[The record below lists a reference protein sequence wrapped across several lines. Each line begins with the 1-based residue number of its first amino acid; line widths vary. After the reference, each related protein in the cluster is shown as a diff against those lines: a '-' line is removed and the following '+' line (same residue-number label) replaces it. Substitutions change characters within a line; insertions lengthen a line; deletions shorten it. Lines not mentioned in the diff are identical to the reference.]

1 MQLKEF
7 PAFVTGGGSGL
18 GEAAV
23 RALAAAGARVA
34 VFDKNAEAA
43 QRVAE
48 SVGGIAIAGDVA
60 SEADVTNALET
71 VVSRFGGLRVVLN
84 CAGIGTSG
92 RLISKSGPHPLEL
105 FERTLRVNLIG
116 TFNVMRLAVE
126 RMVTEQELES
136 GERGVIINTASV
148 AAFEGQLGQCAY
160 SASKGGIHSMTLPAA
175 RELARFGIRVMTIA
189 PGLLRT
195 PLFDTLPPAVAERI
209 EAQSVFPRRLGR
221 PEEFADLVL
230 AIVRNPLL
238 NGETIRL
245 DGALRLPVS

>member
-7 PAFVTGGGSGL
+7 SAFVTGGGSGL

-48 SVGGIAIAGDVA
+48 SVGGLAISGDVA
-60 SEADVTNALET
+60 SEDDVSGALET
-71 VVSRFGGLRVVLN
+71 VITRFGGLRVVLN

-105 FERTLRVNLIG
+105 FERTLRVNLVG

-189 PGLLRT
+189 PGLIRT

>member
-1 MQLKEF
+1 MELKEF
-7 PAFVTGGGSGL
+7 FAFVTGGGSGL
-18 GEAAV
+18 GEATV
-23 RALAAAGARVA
+23 RALAATGAKVA

-43 QRVAE
+43 RRVAE
-48 SVGGIAIAGDVA
+48 AVGGLAVVGDVA
-60 SEADVTNALET
+60 SEDDVAGAFDA
-71 VVSRFGGLRVVLN
+71 VAARFGGLRVVVN

-92 RLISKSGPHPLEL
+92 RLVSKSGPHPLEL
-105 FERTLRVNLIG
+105 FERTIRVNLVG
-116 TFNVMRLAVE
+116 TFNVMRFAAA
-126 RMVTEQELES
+126 RMTTEDELES

-189 PGLLRT
+189 PGLIRT
-195 PLFDTLPPAVAERI
+195 PLFDTLPPDVAERI

-221 PEEFADLVL
+221 PEEFADLVV